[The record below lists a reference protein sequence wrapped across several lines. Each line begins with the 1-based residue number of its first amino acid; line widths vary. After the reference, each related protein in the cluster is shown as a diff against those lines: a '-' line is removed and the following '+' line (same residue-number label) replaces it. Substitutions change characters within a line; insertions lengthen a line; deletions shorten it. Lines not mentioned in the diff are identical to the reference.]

1 MLNSVYDRDNFYVLE
16 SKNMAYCQLTLWCQ
30 QNMFTLVMHRLR
42 LCFLGLDFI
51 GWDQVF
57 FLA

>member
-1 MLNSVYDRDNFYVLE
+1 MSQLYMLNSVYDRDNFYVLE

-51 GWDQVF
+51 G
-57 FLA
+57 